1 MRNLAGLLS
10 ALAIALAALAA
21 PAGADPA
28 KSGGLITEPFD
39 CGGTVM
45 TISHG
50 SGFSGWDIAD
60 GQHYVLAFIIYT
72 PWGNA
77 IFGTSPLPAWIFGPL
92 ALGALLLLFA
102 EETRKFIVNRFNKS
116 RTGEVTQ

>member
-10 ALAIALAALAA
+10 ALAIALAAFAA

-45 TISHG
+45 SISHG

-60 GQHYVLAFIIYT
+60 GQHYVLAFIIYQQD
-72 PWGNA
+72 GVSVAAHN
-77 IFGTSPLPAWIFGPL
+77 FGVKNGMSVGVICRSAEVDGQSIIV
-92 ALGALLLLFA
+92 GALPVPPA
-102 EETRKFIVNRFNKS
+102 NS
-116 RTGEVTQ
+116 